1 MLQEV
6 LFVKKLAYELANG
19 LDKAVAIVITQDLG
33 PPGLTPNEIGDF
45 ASHIGRWRID
55 KAAKLGTPMWQRGI
69 TMFVFWVQQFYHHSN
84 KKPGET
90 LLQVCKPPRCASW
103 WWEGSLS
110 AGRRDTASW

>member
-90 LLQVCKPPRCASW
+90 LLQVCISCPKKRIYSKIPP
-103 WWEGSLS
+103 
-110 AGRRDTASW
+110 